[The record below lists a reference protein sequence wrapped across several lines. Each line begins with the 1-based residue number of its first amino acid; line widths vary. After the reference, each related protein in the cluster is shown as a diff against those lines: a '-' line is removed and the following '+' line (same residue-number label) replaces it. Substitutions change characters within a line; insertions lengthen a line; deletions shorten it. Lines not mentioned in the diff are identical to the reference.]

1 MQTAGQRARRLL
13 LFLAAAPVLFC
24 SIANSGSAQRALVHK
39 YSGSSAVA
47 FLPAP
52 FHIGETLHYQVAWTS
67 FPDAASLLL
76 RVLSPRATFPAG
88 DWHFQAVARTLGR
101 VHTIFPMDDL
111 LDSYSAAQSLTS
123 RELDLHFD
131 ESGRKQDR
139 ALHLVSPGEASRIAP
154 PHVIVPPGTRDPLGA
169 LYALRAIDWQKT
181 ADWCAPVYDGNDV
194 YFLRAHRE
202 VASEL
207 VTVPAGHF
215 TATRISIR
223 LFHYDREVPGKN
235 FIVWLAQDSA
245 HTPVQ
250 MEADMPMKTL
260 RAQLAAVGH

>member
-1 MQTAGQRARRLL
+1 MTAASQRARRLHI
-13 LFLAAAPVLFC
+13 FLATLPALVCAV
-24 SIANSGSAQRALVHK
+24 AYSGSAQRALVHK

-47 FLPAP
+47 FLAPP
-52 FHIGETLHYQVAWTS
+52 FHIGETLRYQVVSTS
-67 FPDAASLLL
+67 FLDAALLVL
-76 RVLSPRATFPAG
+76 RVLPPRSSFPAS
-88 DWHFQAVARTLGR
+88 DWHFQAAARTLGSF
-101 VHTIFPMDDL
+101 HTLFPIDDL
-111 LDSYSAAQSLTS
+111 LDSYSAPRSLAS
-123 RELDLHFD
+123 REFDLRRD
-131 ESGRKQDR
+131 EPGGKQDR
-139 ALHLVSPGEASRIAP
+139 ALHLVSPGEASQIAP

-202 VASEL
+202 VASEP

-215 TATRISIR
+215 TATRISIH
-223 LFHYDREVPGKN
+223 LFHYDREVPDKN
-235 FIVWLAQDSA
+235 FIVWLARDSA

-260 RAQLAAVGH
+260 RAQLAAAGH